1 MGMLQLSEF
10 QTILAQSFFDGNTVI
25 AGLVMYIAVLG
36 LVFGLF
42 RNLKATLI
50 VSMPITL
57 AFSLLGIID
66 TNTLVLLI
74 IVTIL
79 GLATVARDTWRR
91 RHGRGHHRRRR

>member
-1 MGMLQLSEF
+1 MIMLQLSQF
-10 QTILAQSFFDGNTVI
+10 QQILANSFFDGNTTI
-25 AGLVMYIAVLG
+25 AGIVMYIAVLG

-42 RNLKATLI
+42 RDLKSVLI
-50 VSMPITL
+50 ISMPITL

-79 GLATVARDTWRR
+79 GLASVARDTWRR
-91 RHGRGHHRRRR
+91 

>member
-1 MGMLQLSEF
+1 MLQLSEF
-10 QTILAQSFFDGNTVI
+10 QRILADSFLDGNVAI

-42 RNLKATLI
+42 RSLKTVLI
-50 VSMPITL
+50 ISMPITL

-79 GLATVARDTWRR
+79 GLASVARDTWRR
-91 RHGRGHHRRRR
+91 

>member
-1 MGMLQLSEF
+1 MLQLSEF
-10 QTILAQSFFDGNTVI
+10 QQILATSFFDGNTTI
-25 AGLVMYIAVLG
+25 AGIVMYIAVLG

-42 RNLKATLI
+42 RNLKSVLI
-50 VSMPITL
+50 ISMPITL

-79 GLATVARDTWRR
+79 GLASVARDTWR
-91 RHGRGHHRRRR
+91 

>member
-1 MGMLQLSEF
+1 MMLQLSEF
-10 QTILAQSFFDGNTVI
+10 QQILADTFLDGNMTI

-42 RNLKATLI
+42 RSLKTVLI
-50 VSMPITL
+50 ISMPITL

-79 GLATVARDTWRR
+79 GLASVARDSWRR
-91 RHGRGHHRRRR
+91 

>member
-1 MGMLQLSEF
+1 MLQLSEF
-10 QTILAQSFFDGNTVI
+10 QSILAASFFDGNATI

-42 RNLKATLI
+42 RNLKSVLI
-50 VSMPITL
+50 ISMPITL

-79 GLATVARDTWRR
+79 GLASVARDTWR
-91 RHGRGHHRRRR
+91 

>member
-1 MGMLQLSEF
+1 MLQLSEF
-10 QTILAQSFFDGNTVI
+10 QEILGASFFDGNTTI
-25 AGLVMYIAVLG
+25 AGIVMYIAVLG

-50 VSMPITL
+50 ISMPITL

-79 GLATVARDTWRR
+79 GLASVARDTWRR
-91 RHGRGHHRRRR
+91 

>member
-1 MGMLQLSEF
+1 MQLSEF
-10 QTILAQSFFDGNTVI
+10 QSILATSFFDGNTTI

-42 RNLKATLI
+42 RDLKSVLI
-50 VSMPITL
+50 ISMPITL

-79 GLATVARDTWRR
+79 GLASVARDTWR
-91 RHGRGHHRRRR
+91 

>member
-1 MGMLQLSEF
+1 MLQLSEF
-10 QTILAQSFFDGNTVI
+10 QSILATSFFDGNTTI

-42 RNLKATLI
+42 RDLKSVLI
-50 VSMPITL
+50 ISMPITL

-79 GLATVARDTWRR
+79 GLASVARDTWR
-91 RHGRGHHRRRR
+91 

>member
-1 MGMLQLSEF
+1 MLQLSEF
-10 QTILAQSFFDGNTVI
+10 QQILADSFLDGNVTI
-25 AGLVMYIAVLG
+25 AGIVMYVAVLA

-42 RNLKATLI
+42 RNLKSVLI
-50 VSMPITL
+50 ISMPITL

-79 GLATVARDTWRR
+79 GLATAARDTWRR
-91 RHGRGHHRRRR
+91 

>member
-1 MGMLQLSEF
+1 MLQLSEF
-10 QTILAQSFFDGNTVI
+10 QRILADSFLDGNVTI

-42 RNLKATLI
+42 RNLKTVLI
-50 VSMPITL
+50 ISMPITL

-79 GLATVARDTWRR
+79 GLASVARDTWRR
-91 RHGRGHHRRRR
+91 

>member
-1 MGMLQLSEF
+1 MLQLSEF
-10 QTILAQSFFDGNTVI
+10 QQILATSFFDGNTTI
-25 AGLVMYIAVLG
+25 AGLVMYIAVLA

-42 RNLKATLI
+42 RNLKSVLI
-50 VSMPITL
+50 ISMPITL

-79 GLATVARDTWRR
+79 GLASVARDTWRR
-91 RHGRGHHRRRR
+91 

>member
-1 MGMLQLSEF
+1 MLQLSEF
-10 QTILAQSFFDGNTVI
+10 QNILANSFFDGNATI
-25 AGLVMYIAVLG
+25 AGLVMYIAVLA

-42 RNLKATLI
+42 RSLKTVLI
-50 VSMPITL
+50 ISMPITL

-79 GLATVARDTWRR
+79 GLASVARDTWRR
-91 RHGRGHHRRRR
+91 